1 MASSNNNTSA
11 ISRFFNGKSVFITG
25 ATGFIGK
32 QIIEK
37 LLRSCPGIDNIYILI
52 RSKRGAHVHERVQQ
66 LCSLAL
72 FDKVRLLTP
81 NFKSKIIPIIGDL
94 TKANLDLTNE
104 DEQTLIE
111 HCHII
116 INSGASIRFHEPLK
130 QSIKANVYSVQNIIN
145 LCKKMKQLQ
154 SFVHISTAYIHC
166 YRTDM
171 TEVIYP
177 MNDNPNTL
185 LESLE
190 YFDDQMFNHLSERL
204 AKQYPNNYAYT
215 KSLAEYLLL
224 KQGNSLPIAIVRP
237 SIVGAAWKEPIPG
250 WIDSYTGVTSIIA
263 AIGKRLIRV
272 AFTSPTVD
280 LPIIPVDVVA
290 NMTVAVAWIT
300 ATNNNSLSTPTVYNC
315 CTGKNIKTYL
325 TVEDFFRIL
334 ATETTAIG
342 FENYSIIGPSVTT
355 ITNKPYYCFRYY
367 TDEVVPAYM
376 MDIIAYLTFKKPKM
390 VKLQEK
396 ISYLKLSLEY
406 FAQNQWIFANQNSQL
421 LQSQMND
428 FDRQEFSFNLTEL
441 NWPSYIRN
449 YCIGIKKYLLKEDLQ
464 QSSIKKSS
472 KYSFIKAKKIRHL
485 LSILFFFAVTWLM
498 RQTFLRRLRI
508 IWRTLNLIIRSY
520 LQQDKKK
527 IICSLN

>member
-325 TVEDFFRIL
+325 TVEDFFHI
-334 ATETTAIG
+334 
-342 FENYSIIGPSVTT
+342 
-355 ITNKPYYCFRYY
+355 
-367 TDEVVPAYM
+367 
-376 MDIIAYLTFKKPKM
+376 
-390 VKLQEK
+390 
-396 ISYLKLSLEY
+396 
-406 FAQNQWIFANQNSQL
+406 
-421 LQSQMND
+421 
-428 FDRQEFSFNLTEL
+428 
-441 NWPSYIRN
+441 
-449 YCIGIKKYLLKEDLQ
+449 
-464 QSSIKKSS
+464 
-472 KYSFIKAKKIRHL
+472 
-485 LSILFFFAVTWLM
+485 
-498 RQTFLRRLRI
+498 
-508 IWRTLNLIIRSY
+508 
-520 LQQDKKK
+520 
-527 IICSLN
+527 